1 MTFHG
6 HAPRSPEK
14 VHVLLARAAVVRA
27 GRAHSESSFTFIRW
41 KWWPHRFSTGRRRH
55 ELIRRTPFFLFLF
68 SPPTLH
74 SDIVSTRHFVLL
86 EPFASRL
93 VSVPPLLFSLLLQPV
108 GTTILCPSSL
118 PLFIFSFSFS
128 SPFLLLPHLSIF
140 FSFSFTSVAA
150 CASSTQDALV
160 IKRFFFLRWF
170 KSFINWLA

>member
-1 MTFHG
+1 MHT
-6 HAPRSPEK
+6 ANR
-14 VHVLLARAAVVRA
+14 VLLSFGESGGPTGSPLAAAATSLSDVR
-27 GRAHSESSFTFIRW
+27 
-41 KWWPHRFSTGRRRH
+41 RFSYSYS
-55 ELIRRTPFFLFLF
+55 P
-68 SPPTLH
+68 PPTLH

-93 VSVPPLLFSLLLQPV
+93 VSVPPLLFSLLLQAV